1 MWPSCAVLLTFVLAQ
16 QIELPRSI
24 PKLQGKLL
32 VATAKSRDH
41 DLGRSVVLVIH
52 SDVDGVIGLVIN
64 HPVAGTKPET
74 WFGGPIP
81 LDVRELFRSREKPAD
96 AEMVFAGVYV
106 SRKIDD
112 RAGSRVYAGYAGWS
126 VPQWNDEVARG
137 LWRIVPAETTLVF
150 DAHPETLW
158 RRLSNPKPRQ

>member
-1 MWPSCAVLLTFVLAQ
+1 MWPSCAVLLTFVFAQ
-16 QIELPRSI
+16 QIELQRTI

-32 VATAKSRDH
+32 VATAKSH
-41 DLGRSVVLVIH
+41 DRYLGRSVVLVIH

-64 HPVAGTKPET
+64 HPVTGTKPET

-81 LDVRELFRSREKPAD
+81 LDVRELFRSRVVTQD
-96 AEMVFAGVYV
+96 AEHVFGDVYL

-137 LWRIVPAETTLVF
+137 LWRIVPADVKLVF

-158 RRLSNPKPRQ
+158 RRLSK